1 MNSLSNKK
9 IFLSFIVGAA
19 FLPYLT
25 SAATLHFDTK
35 QKDFFVGDN
44 IIVNVLLDSEGKDIN
59 AIDGRLVF
67 DYKTKNISVG
77 DLSVAGS
84 AFSLWPQKPSLSM
97 NEKEIYFTGGIPE
110 GVNDDNLLVFKII
123 LNLDKP
129 GTLSFKNLDL
139 GIYLNDGKGTKIVPT
154 VKDMDIE
161 ILPAP
166 EGYQSRREW
175 PTVLEG
181 DTNPPEPFEILLGQE
196 GSVFDGKKFISF
208 NTVDNESGVSYY
220 EVIENNLAP
229 VRSGNTYALQEQ
241 DKVSEII
248 VRAYDFAGN
257 SRESIY
263 KNVPTKPYNK
273 IYFVLAIFIL
283 LILVTYKVRRMRK
296 IKNEVI

>member
-1 MNSLSNKK
+1 MNRLSNKK
-9 IFLSFIVGAA
+9 IFLSFIIGAM
-19 FLPYLT
+19 FLPYLA
-25 SAATLHFDTK
+25 SAATLYFDTK

-84 AFSLWPQKPSLSM
+84 VFSLWPQKPSLSM
-97 NEKEIYFTGGIPE
+97 NEKEIYFTGGVPE

-129 GTLSFKNLDL
+129 GDLSFKNLDL
-139 GIYLNDGKGTKIVPT
+139 GVYLNDGKGTKIVPT
-154 VKDMDIE
+154 IKDMSIE
-161 ILPAP
+161 ILPKP
-166 EGYQSRREW
+166 EGQESKREW
-175 PTVLEG
+175 PNVLAG

-196 GSVFDGKKFISF
+196 GSVFDGRKFISF
-208 NTVDNESGVSYY
+208 NTVDNESGISYY
-220 EVIENNLAP
+220 EVIENDLAP

-241 DKVSEII
+241 NKESKII

-257 SRESIY
+257 SMESIY

-273 IYFVLAIFIL
+273 MYLVLAL
-283 LILVTYKVRRMRK
+283 LVLLLTVVYKVRRMRK
-296 IKNEVI
+296 LKNEAI